1 MDKAK
6 LIKKDLIQQ
15 LEDKEIDNEYYKD
28 LVDDYIKLYR
38 MKNKLAADIEERGV
52 SVRWQNSETS
62 FGYKKN
68 DSIPEFVRVTSQ
80 MIKILK
86 DLGLQ
91 PSEHE
96 EEPDVPEVPK
106 EM

>member
-6 LIKKDLIQQ
+6 MIKKDLIQQ
-15 LEDKEIDNEYYKD
+15 LEEKEVNNEYYKD

-52 SVRWQNSETS
+52 SIKWQNSETS

-68 DSIPEFVRVTSQ
+68 DSITEFVRVNSQ

-86 DLGLQ
+86 DLNFR
-91 PSEHE
+91 PSEVE
-96 EEPDVPEVPK
+96 EEQKIPD
-106 EM
+106 ML

>member
-1 MDKAK
+1 MVKEK

-15 LEDKEIDNEYYKD
+15 LEEKEVDNEYYKD

-52 SVRWQNSETS
+52 SIKWQNSETS

-68 DSIPEFVRVTSQ
+68 DSITEFVRVNSQ

-86 DLGLQ
+86 DLNLR
-91 PSEHE
+91 PSEVE
-96 EEPDVPEVPK
+96 EEPKIPD
-106 EM
+106 ML

>member
-1 MDKAK
+1 MDKEK
-6 LIKKDLIQQ
+6 LIRNDLIEQM
-15 LEDKEIDNEYYKD
+15 EEKEVDNEYYTD
-28 LVDDYIKLYR
+28 LIDDYIKCYR
-38 MKNKLAADIEERGV
+38 MKNKLAEDIEDRGV
-52 SVRWQNSETS
+52 SIKWQNSENS
-62 FGYKKN
+62 YGFKKN
-68 DSIPEFVRVTSQ
+68 DSIPEFVRVSSH

-96 EEPDVPEVPK
+96 EEPEIPD